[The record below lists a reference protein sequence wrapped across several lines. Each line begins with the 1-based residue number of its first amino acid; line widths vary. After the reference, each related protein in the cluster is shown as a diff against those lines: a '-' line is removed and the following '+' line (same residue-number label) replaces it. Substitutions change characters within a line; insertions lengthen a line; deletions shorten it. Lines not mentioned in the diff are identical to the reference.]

1 MSVRQSIKST
11 SNDPSTKAERLPSG
25 YDQPGIPSE
34 FNLPSCG
41 LEDIDKAIFNLFDKE
56 INFSITQ
63 NGNTKQVPVVFA
75 TGERFALIKRRVPI
89 RDENDAFI
97 LPLVS
102 IRRTSLDQ
110 SAGSERLADVGDLVV
125 RRRLSERDPIY
136 QNLINQQNILHQDN
150 VRSSNN
156 NSQSGDPI
164 GSLPGRVNSRRTAVR
179 TATGGPTLSNNLK
192 DTQHIYEVISIP
204 FPHFVTVTYEIT
216 FWTSYTQHMN
226 SMIEKFV
233 TSYTGNRNQ
242 FKIETDKGY
251 WFVAYPADTVS
262 NEDNFDDFT
271 NEQRIVR
278 YTFSMTVPAYIVAP
292 QGSGDLLPFRKF
304 VSAPD
309 VSFDIFTSN
318 APIVQHPSG
327 LPDPTG
333 DLDKFV
339 LSDVNQINT
348 AGDLVEGERNDY
360 LKARTFVKNPFT
372 GENEIE
378 YLKILTTNQR
388 QGETVVSA
396 RIVKKI
402 DTI

>member
-1 MSVRQSIKST
+1 MAVRQSIKST
-11 SNDPSTKAERLPSG
+11 SNDPSTKAERLPTG
-25 YDQPGIPSE
+25 YDQPGIPSD
-34 FNLPSCG
+34 FNIPSCG
-41 LEDIDKAIFNLFDKE
+41 LEDIDKAIFDLFDKE

-102 IRRTSLDQ
+102 IRRTGIDQ
-110 SAGSERLADVGDLVV
+110 SAATERLADVGDLVV
-125 RRRLSERDPIY
+125 RRRLSERDPVY
-136 QNLINQQNILHQDN
+136 QNLTNQQNILHQDN
-150 VRSSNN
+150 VRSPNN
-156 NSQSGDPI
+156 NSQGGNPI
-164 GSLPGRVNSRRTAVR
+164 GSLPGRVNSRRVPVR
-179 TATGGPTLSNNLK
+179 TASGGPILSNNLK

-251 WFVAYPADTVS
+251 WFVAYPSDTVS

-292 QGSGDLLPFRKF
+292 KGSGDLLPFRKF

-309 VSFDIFTSN
+309 VSFDIYTSN
-318 APIVQHPSG
+318 APIVQHPKG

-333 DLDKFV
+333 NLNKFT

-348 AGDLVEGERNDY
+348 AGDFTESERNDY
-360 LKARTFVKNPFT
+360 LKARTLVRNPFT
-372 GENEIE
+372 GEDEIE